1 VLGVRTCRIELG
13 EQRVAAHRVFVVRD
27 GEHFGKAW
35 LFRCE
40 RMDFQLAEAA
50 AECKV
55 LLGGDVLV
63 EEEEHFPV
71 EERLAD
77 DADRRIAER
86 QALSSPK
93 THQV

>member
-1 VLGVRTCRIELG
+1 M
-13 EQRVAAHRVFVVRD
+13 RD

-40 RMDFQLAEAA
+40 RMNFQLAEAA
-50 AECKV
+50 AEREV

-63 EEEEHFPV
+63 VKEEHFPV
-71 EERLAD
+71 EERLAN

-86 QALSSPK
+86 
-93 THQV
+93 